1 MEYLAQ
7 DGIYIVPLPSYFPSP
22 CLWCQILEINPDNF
36 PLEPEGSLIIILNT
50 VLHAANGLIAVG
62 SEIENYLVSLRE
74 SDSVIFH
81 KEFSTG

>member
-50 VLHAANGLIAVG
+50 VLHAAT
-62 SEIENYLVSLRE
+62 
-74 SDSVIFH
+74 D
-81 KEFSTG
+81 